1 MKDYEVWEA
10 VSKNA
15 ENKINAGDYS
25 AKQRL
30 RSCTAYKYYFKK
42 EGTSYD
48 IAYEI
53 VVLQSYSTVVALA
66 YIDEED
72 ERISVHD
79 FLRIV
84 YGYTA
89 TSAQHIAKFRN
100 EMREKAALKG
110 YSFEYIRHDLAN

>member
-1 MKDYEVWEA
+1 MKDNELWEA
-10 VSKNA
+10 VSKDL

-30 RSCTAYKYYFKK
+30 RSCTAYKYYFKID
-42 EGTSYD
+42 GILHS
-48 IAYEI
+48 YEI
-53 VVLQSYSTVVALA
+53 VALQSYSTVVAMA
-66 YIDEED
+66 YICKED
-72 ERISVHD
+72 KWIRVHD

-84 YGYTA
+84 YGYTS

-100 EMREKAALKG
+100 EMRDKATLKG

>member
-1 MKDYEVWEA
+1 MKDNGVWEA

-30 RSCTAYKYYFKK
+30 RSCTAYKYYFKR
-42 EGTSYD
+42 EGTP
-48 IAYEI
+48 YEI
-53 VVLQSYSTVVALA
+53 VVLQSYSTVVAMA

-72 ERISVHD
+72 KRIIVYD

-84 YGYTA
+84 YGYTS
-89 TSAQHIAKFRN
+89 TSSQHIAKFRN
-100 EMREKAALKG
+100 EMREKAELTG
-110 YSFEYIRHDLAN
+110 YLFEYRRYDLDN

>member
-1 MKDYEVWEA
+1 MKDNEVWEA
-10 VSKNA
+10 VSKNL

-30 RSCTAYKYYFKK
+30 RSCTAYKYYFKR
-42 EGTSYD
+42 EGTP
-48 IAYEI
+48 YEI
-53 VVLQSYSTVVALA
+53 VALQSYSTVVAMA
-66 YIDEED
+66 YINKED
-72 ERISVHD
+72 KRIRVHD

-84 YGYTA
+84 YGYTS

-100 EMREKAALKG
+100 EMREKATLKG

>member
-1 MKDYEVWEA
+1 MKDNEVWEA

-30 RSCTAYKYYFKK
+30 RSCTAYKYYFKR
-42 EGTSYD
+42 EGTP
-48 IAYEI
+48 YEI
-53 VVLQSYSTVVALA
+53 VVLQSYSTVVAMA

-72 ERISVHD
+72 KRIRVHD

-84 YGYTA
+84 YGYTS
-89 TSAQHIAKFRN
+89 TSAQHIAKFKN
-100 EMREKAALKG
+100 EMREKATLKG
-110 YSFEYIRHDLAN
+110 YSFEYRRHDLAN

>member
-1 MKDYEVWEA
+1 MKDNGVWEA

-25 AKQRL
+25 EKQRL
-30 RSCTAYKYYFKK
+30 RSCNAYKYYFKR
-42 EGTSYD
+42 EGTP
-48 IAYEI
+48 YET
-53 VVLQSYSTVVALA
+53 VVLQSYSTVVAMA

-72 ERISVHD
+72 RSISVHD

-100 EMREKAALKG
+100 EMSEKAWLKG
-110 YSFEYIRHDLAN
+110 YSFEYRRYDLDN

>member
-1 MKDYEVWEA
+1 MKDNEVWEA
-10 VSKNA
+10 FSKNA

-30 RSCTAYKYYFKK
+30 RSCTAYKYYFKR
-42 EGTSYD
+42 EGTP
-48 IAYEI
+48 YEI
-53 VVLQSYSTVVALA
+53 VVLQSYSTVVAMA
-66 YIDEED
+66 YIDNEGKS
-72 ERISVHD
+72 INVFD

-100 EMREKAALKG
+100 EMREKAALKR
-110 YSFEYIRHDLAN
+110 YSFKYCRHDLAN